1 MCEVGIDDCQDNP
14 CSNGGECIDGNNDFD
29 CVCGQGF
36 TGKKCQHKIDYC
48 IDDPC
53 QNGGTCSSK
62 LSLLLFLKYLLCQLF
77 VYIIF
82 CLHFCIDTATGYE
95 CECRPGYDGLTCGLD
110 IDECINRF
118 VCFVYFFSRR
128 QLFVYIF

>member
-62 LSLLLFLKYLLCQLF
+62 LSLLLFF
-77 VYIIF
+77 
-82 CLHFCIDTATGYE
+82 
-95 CECRPGYDGLTCGLD
+95 
-110 IDECINRF
+110 
-118 VCFVYFFSRR
+118 
-128 QLFVYIF
+128 